1 MQHSGPPLCEFSRGR
16 LSHKVSLREGD
27 TPLNAWKSRIGCAGC
42 TAALIATAGC
52 ASTPRAVDDPA
63 RRDLLTLLMPS
74 RIEIVEP
81 FTRVKS
87 FDDDTTPD
95 GIELL
100 LRAVNSLDNPGLM
113 IAGQVRV
120 ELFEH
125 VAGSADQKG
134 RRLEHWDV
142 ELATAAQQR
151 RYWNQLTQMYE
162 FRLGIDPTVMPKGDK
177 YVLLVTYNSPLGEHL
192 NDECV
197 ISYRSGASASPS
209 AGSRKP

>member
-1 MQHSGPPLCEFSRGR
+1 
-16 LSHKVSLREGD
+16 
-27 TPLNAWKSRIGCAGC
+27 
-42 TAALIATAGC
+42 
-52 ASTPRAVDDPA
+52 
-63 RRDLLTLLMPS
+63 MPS

-87 FDDDTTPD
+87 FDGDATPD

-113 IAGQVRV
+113 IAGTVRV

-125 VAGSADQKG
+125 VSGSADQKG

-142 ELATAAQQR
+142 ELATAAHQR

-162 FRLGIDPTVMPKGDK
+162 FRLGVDPTVMPNADK
-177 YVLLVTYNSPLGEHL
+177 YVLLATYNSPLGEHL
-192 NDECV
+192 ADECV
-197 ISYRSGASASPS
+197 VSYRGGATASP
-209 AGSRKP
+209 GVVLKKP

>member
-1 MQHSGPPLCEFSRGR
+1 MNARKHRPLT
-16 LSHKVSLREGD
+16 SLRG
-27 TPLNAWKSRIGCAGC
+27 AWGRIGRGEFA
-42 TAALIATAGC
+42 AALIAVAGC
-52 ASTPRAVDDPA
+52 ASTPSTDDPA
-63 RRDLLTLLMPS
+63 RRKLLALLMPS

-87 FDDDTTPD
+87 FDDDDTPD

-113 IAGQVRV
+113 IAGDVRM

-162 FRLGIDPTVMPKGDK
+162 FRLGVDPTVMPQADR
-177 YVLLVTYNSPLGEHL
+177 YVLLATYNSPLGEHL
-192 NDECV
+192 TDECV
-197 ISYRSGASASPS
+197 ITYRGGARDLP
-209 AGSRKP
+209 GTVPRKP

>member
-1 MQHSGPPLCEFSRGR
+1 MRWFQDML
-16 LSHKVSLREGD
+16 
-27 TPLNAWKSRIGCAGC
+27 LNARSHWIGCGGC
-42 TAALIATAGC
+42 TAALIVVAGC
-52 ASTPRAVDDPA
+52 ASTPRGVDDPA
-63 RRDLLTLLMPS
+63 RRDLLALLMPS

-87 FDDDTTPD
+87 FDDDATPD

-162 FRLGIDPTVMPKGDK
+162 FRLGVDPTVMPNADN

-192 NDECV
+192 TDECV
-197 ISYRSGASASPS
+197 ISYRASAGASRGVVSK
-209 AGSRKP
+209 KP

>member
-1 MQHSGPPLCEFSRGR
+1 ML
-16 LSHKVSLREGD
+16 V
-27 TPLNAWKSRIGCAGC
+27 
-42 TAALIATAGC
+42 AAAGC
-52 ASTPRAVDDPA
+52 ASTPRAANDPA
-63 RRDLLTLLMPS
+63 NRDLLALLMPS
-74 RIEIVEP
+74 RIEIVKP

-87 FDDDTTPD
+87 FDDDATPD

-113 IAGQVRV
+113 IAGQVRA

-151 RYWNQLTQMYE
+151 RHWNQLTQMYE
-162 FRLGIDPTVMPKGDK
+162 FRLGVDPSVMPQADK

-192 NDECV
+192 TDECV
-197 ISYRSGASASPS
+197 ISYRGGESAVP
-209 AGSRKP
+209 AAVSRKP

>member
-1 MQHSGPPLCEFSRGR
+1 
-16 LSHKVSLREGD
+16 
-27 TPLNAWKSRIGCAGC
+27 
-42 TAALIATAGC
+42 
-52 ASTPRAVDDPA
+52 
-63 RRDLLTLLMPS
+63 MPS
-74 RIEIVEP
+74 RVEIVEP

-87 FDDDTTPD
+87 FDDDATPD

-100 LRAVNSLDNPGLM
+100 LQAVNSLDNPGLM

-142 ELATAAQQR
+142 NLATAAHQK

-162 FRLGIDPTVMPKGDK
+162 FRLGVDPSVMPPADK
-177 YVLLVTYNSPLGEHL
+177 FVLLVTYNSPLGEHL
-192 NDECV
+192 TDECV
-197 ISYRSGASASPS
+197 LSYRAPAGASRGAVSK
-209 AGSRKP
+209 KP

>member
-1 MQHSGPPLCEFSRGR
+1 MVSGFI
-16 LSHKVSLREGD
+16 H
-27 TPLNAWKSRIGCAGC
+27 LNTYKLWIGCGGY
-42 TAALIATAGC
+42 TAALIFAAGC
-52 ASTPRAVDDPA
+52 ASTPRADDPA
-63 RRDLLTLLMPS
+63 RLKLLALLMPS
-74 RIEIVEP
+74 RVEIVEP

-87 FDDDTTPD
+87 FDDDTPD

-113 IAGQVRV
+113 IVGEVRM

-162 FRLGIDPTVMPKGDK
+162 FRLGVDPIVMPQADR

-192 NDECV
+192 TDEYV
-197 ISYRSGASASPS
+197 ISYRGGASNLPS
-209 AGSRKP
+209 AVSRKP

>member
-1 MQHSGPPLCEFSRGR
+1 MRWSQEIL
-16 LSHKVSLREGD
+16 
-27 TPLNAWKSRIGCAGC
+27 LNARKHWIGCGGC
-42 TAALIATAGC
+42 TAALIAASGC
-52 ASTPRAVDDPA
+52 ASTPRGVDDPA
-63 RRDLLTLLMPS
+63 RRHLLALLMPS
-74 RIEIVEP
+74 RVEIVEP

-87 FDDDTTPD
+87 FDDDATPD

-100 LRAVNSLDNPGLM
+100 LQAVNSLDNPGLM

-162 FRLGIDPTVMPKGDK
+162 FRLGVDPTVMPNADK

-192 NDECV
+192 TDEYV
-197 ISYRSGASASPS
+197 ISYRASEGASRGVVSK
-209 AGSRKP
+209 KP